1 MMKNWITSALFGA
14 TLLATNAAMAQ
25 AVVGKPAPAFTAT
38 DATGKPVALSDFK
51 GKFVVLEWTNPECP
65 FVGKHYNSGNMPAT
79 QKEAMA
85 KGVAWLSIQT
95 TAKDGPGDKTRA
107 ELQAW
112 QKSKNASPTATIVD
126 WDGKIARPYR
136 ATATPHMY
144 VVDPQGTLI
153 YAGAIDSKPTANPA
167 DIKTAINYVSQAL
180 GEAMSGKTVS
190 RPSTQAY
197 GCAVKYPSGA

>member
-1 MMKNWITSALFGA
+1 MKTWMMGALFGA
-14 TLLATNAAMAQ
+14 TVLAATSAMAQ
-25 AVVGKPAPAFTAT
+25 AVVGNPAPAFTAT
-38 DATGKPVALSDFK
+38 DTTGKPVTLSDFK

-79 QKEAMA
+79 QKQMTA

-95 TAKDGPGDKTRA
+95 TKKNDDKARA

-112 QKSKNASPTATIVD
+112 QKSKNASPTATIID
-126 WDGKIARPYR
+126 SDGNVARAYR

-153 YAGAIDSKPTANPA
+153 YAGAIDSKPSANPA
-167 DIKTAINYVSQAL
+167 DIETATNFVSQAL
-180 GEAMSGKTVS
+180 DEAMSGKTVS
-190 RPSTQAY
+190 RPSTRAY
-197 GCAVKYPSGA
+197 GCAVKYPRGA